1 MDDDAWAS
9 LAAVLDTRITDVGE
23 LSGGY
28 VGTVYRVETAD
39 GRTLA
44 AKVGDTPLSLEGRM
58 LEYLDRESSLPVPAV
73 HVASDDLLVMEYVD
87 GDNKWTAATERDV
100 AEHVAALHECS
111 AGAYGFPFETISGP
125 FSQPNPWT
133 DSWVEFFRECR
144 LRPFAERA
152 HAEEVL
158 PEETLTRVRTLADRL
173 GEWLVEPDAPA
184 LIHGDLWPG
193 NLVVAEESLQAVLD
207 PAIYYGHDE
216 LELAYAANSFGESF
230 FDRYQECRGI
240 DAGFERRRSVYDA
253 FHILENVRFF
263 GRDRLD
269 DLRETLDELGL

>member
-1 MDDDAWAS
+1 MDDDVWAS
-9 LAAVLDTRITDVGE
+9 LAAVLDVRITDVRE

-39 GRTLA
+39 GRTVA
-44 AKVGDTPLSLEGRM
+44 AKVGDTALSLEGRM
-58 LEYLDRESSLPVPAV
+58 LEYLDRESSLPVPSV
-73 HVASDDLLVMEYVD
+73 HFASDDLLVMEYVEGD
-87 GDNKWTAATERDV
+87 GDWTAATERDV

-111 AGAYGFPFETISGP
+111 ADAYGFPFETISGP
-125 FSQPNPWT
+125 FSQPNPWM

-152 HAEEVL
+152 YAEGEL
-158 PEETLTRVRTLADRL
+158 PTETLTRVRTLADRL
-173 GEWLVEPDAPA
+173 DEWLVEPDAPA

-207 PAIYYGHDE
+207 PAIYYGHNE
-216 LELAYAANSFGESF
+216 LELAYAATSFGESF
-230 FDRYQECRGI
+230 FERYQECRGI
-240 DAGFERRRSVYDA
+240 DAGFERRRPVYDA
-253 FHILENVRFF
+253 FHALENVRFF

-269 DLRETLDELGL
+269 DLHELLDELGL